1 MVKQQVQLVSPTSG
15 IAPPVAD
22 VVQEKSG
29 QVTAFDKAKE
39 YYKWLISS
47 VSIVLAFLV
56 DNQDIVTRLFGADHD
71 ANGWVALAILVL
83 GNVGLLLKENE
94 KWVNKLPGS

>member
-1 MVKQQVQLVSPTSG
+1 MVKQKVQLNTPMSG
-15 IAPPVAD
+15 IAEPTAVVAE
-22 VVQEKSG
+22 EKTG
-29 QVTAFDKAKE
+29 YVTVFDKAKE

-56 DNQDIVTRLFGADHD
+56 DNQDIITRLFGVDHQ